1 MTKSERRQLADK
13 ICAEVDALF
22 HHAEKSN
29 PNGNITYL
37 DLTRICGRIREHF
50 KGETPSQLEQALR
63 TALDQC
69 HPETLITAGR
79 KEKRTGI
86 IALSVG
92 GIALFW
98 GIVYIVAYGITTK
111 DDGWIWDEKTTDLGG
126 PCWLSIGIPSIAVG
140 VYLLKRNGSTKG
152 ASIGA
157 FDVIKRGIENWVDL
171 GA

>member
-79 KEKRTGI
+79 KEKRSGI

-111 DDGWIWDEKTTDLGG
+111 FGWLFPWHSLNLPG
-126 PCWLSIGIPSIAVG
+126 PCCLMIGIPPVAVG
-140 VYLLKRNGSTKG
+140 VYLLKRNESTKR